1 MLPEEILNIKKSLL
15 KVENLHSS
23 FDYFQI
29 NIASPQKIKSWANRV
44 LPNGQILGQVLN
56 AETINYNTNL
66 PQNYGLFCEKIFGP
80 IKDYKCSCGK
90 YNGFVLNKICEK
102 CFVELTESRVRRY
115 RMGYVELMF
124 PVVHSWYLK
133 GTSSY
138 LATILSCINNN
149 INTSKIEQI
158 LYFKE
163 NISVDINNPFYK
175 FYNCDINNNFN
186 ELKNIIKT
194 DLVSKKN
201 SGAEIIKSALES
213 INLSYEIIKLRSLLD
228 FVSLNNI
235 KKDNLLKINLIK
247 KIRILESFIS
257 SKTNPSWMILTVLPI
272 LPPGLRPFMKLD
284 NNTLAISSINEI
296 YKLIIIRNQNLF
308 KLLKSG
314 ETSELIYNQACRSLQ
329 LSVDFLID
337 NNSSNDIKLEL
348 NNKSLKSLTENLE
361 GKQGKFRQYLLGK
374 RVDYSGRSVIVVGPS
389 LKLNQCGLP
398 YKIAVEL
405 FKPFLINKIID
416 IKYNNLNI
424 DFKIAS
430 NIIENNK
437 PFIWKLLEE
446 LTLKYSILLNRA
458 PTLHKFGI
466 QAFNPV
472 ITLSN
477 AIYLHPLVC
486 SGFNADFDGDQMAV
500 HLPLYESSQY
510 EVQTMMRP
518 SHNILSTS
526 NGKLILAPSQEI
538 IFGSYYLTLMIGN
551 KSFINKKYFN
561 NENDALNLFYSKKID
576 LHTPILVN
584 YSIKNLNFYIR
595 NKFLHFY
602 NNNYFKNVKIFKQ
615 YLLCKKSYFI
625 TNIGIIISQKV
636 DGNIFEFNNIF
647 LETTPGRL
655 IFNKNLNSNIK
666 IW

>member
-15 KVENLHSS
+15 EVENLKSS

-56 AETINYNTNL
+56 AETINYTTNL

-90 YNGFVLNKICEK
+90 YKGFLLNKICEK

-115 RMGYVELMF
+115 RMGYVELFF
-124 PVVHSWYLK
+124 PVAHSWYLR

-138 LATILSCINNN
+138 LSTILSCINSN
-149 INTSKIEQI
+149 INISKIEQI

-163 NISVDINNPFYK
+163 NITIDINNPFYK
-175 FYNCDINNNFN
+175 FYNSELNNTN

-194 DLVSKKN
+194 NLVYRKN
-201 SGAEIIKSALES
+201 SGAEIIKSALETL
-213 INLSYEIIKLRSLLD
+213 NLPYEITKLRSLLD

-235 KKDNLLKINLIK
+235 KKDTILKTNLIK

-257 SKTNPSWMILTVLPI
+257 TKTNPSWMILTVLPI

-337 NNSSNDIKLEL
+337 KNSSNEIRLEL

-398 YKIAVEL
+398 YKIAIEL
-405 FKPFLINKIID
+405 FKPFLVNKLIN
-416 IKYNNLNI
+416 IKHNNINI
-424 DFKIAS
+424 DVKLAYS
-430 NIIENNK
+430 IIENNK

-446 LTLKYSILLNRA
+446 LSMRYSILLNRA

-466 QAFNPV
+466 QAFNPI

-518 SHNILSTS
+518 SYNILSTS
-526 NGKLILAPSQEI
+526 NGKLILAPSQEMV
-538 IFGSYYLTLMIGN
+538 FGSYYLTLMIGN
-551 KSFINKKYFN
+551 KSFVNKKYFN
-561 NENDALNLFYSKKID
+561 NENDALDLFYSKKIYI
-576 LHTPILVN
+576 HTPILIN
-584 YSIKNLNFYIR
+584 YNINNLNFYIKNNLLYFIN
-595 NKFLHFY
+595 NKHFNKVKILKKYLFY
-602 NNNYFKNVKIFKQ
+602 NKY
-615 YLLCKKSYFI
+615 YFI
-625 TNIGIIISQKV
+625 TNIGIIISHKINK
-636 DGNIFEFNNIF
+636 NIFKSNNLF

-655 IFNKNLNSNIK
+655 IFNKNLNNSIK
-666 IW
+666 S

>member
-15 KVENLHSS
+15 KVEKLHSS